1 MRWYGVTSLVGHF
14 RNFIATAI
22 ASESVDSRDWMRPE
36 RPAKLL
42 ARVAEILG
50 RPRRREGDEGEGS
63 DPETP
68 TTLCAALGRDVW
80 IDFVA
85 DTGDDHD
92 VSRAVGAM
100 VAATYT
106 VAGDDPAAQVL
117 LPRGDILLMGGDT
130 AYPVASAEEIQ
141 ERLVKPWNESFDG
154 AAEDGIARVLL
165 GIPGNHDWYDGLDG
179 FARLFRRERRRFVR
193 ARRRG
198 KRGERDLGPGGILQ
212 PAAVSGPDH
221 PGTEGDVSPLSQ
233 VPRKVGLAARQ
244 LHLDELTGLA
254 RLLRDAGRSIRA
266 FWRGV
271 GIKRLTRL
279 TFRGYTSVQESSYW
293 VLPLS
298 EGLDLWAVDRQLGR
312 LDYGQ
317 RTFFARRKDEAPDAR
332 RIFVAPDP
340 AIAFGEDYDAG
351 ARMLAA
357 CDLALERDPT
367 LYLCG
372 DLHHY
377 ERRAVGPSLQ
387 VIAGGGGAFLHGTR
401 VRPEAAPHGAP
412 LHAYPDGA
420 MSGRLIYQVPWKLMF
435 GGAGFLVHILLA
447 VIASVELSAARF
459 GVLHLVGSAALVT
472 GLLAFGL
479 YSIAGHQ
486 RAHPRRIAAA
496 SIPFAL
502 ALGSG
507 PMLLDIALPK
517 AWPLLADDGFVI
529 VAYVLL
535 GAWLVGSF
543 LALACVLGLEHQQAF
558 TVLSHPG
565 YKHFVRLCIRTDGRV
580 DGWVVGKDDPLAKEP
595 PRLIDTFSWERE
607 GRAAPPSA

>member
-1 MRWYGVTSLVGHF
+1 LRFRHGAHAPYAVRWYGVTALVGHF

-42 ARVAEILG
+42 ARVARVLG
-50 RPRRREGDEGEGS
+50 AAADPAS
-63 DPETP
+63 DRDGTGP

-85 DTGDDHD
+85 DTGDDRD

-106 VAGDDPAAQVL
+106 VGDGTAGDGES
-117 LPRGDILLMGGDT
+117 LPRGDILLFGGDT

-141 ERLVKPWNESFDG
+141 NRLVDPWNVSFEPAAGDG
-154 AAEDGIARVLL
+154 VARVLL

-179 FARLFRRERRRFVR
+179 FARLFRRERRRLVKARGR
-193 ARRRG
+193 AKPAATSG
-198 KRGERDLGPGGILQ
+198 GGERPSL
-212 PAAVSGPDH
+212 A
-221 PGTEGDVSPLSQ
+221 PLPLAH

-244 LHLDELTGLA
+244 LHLDEVTGLA
-254 RLLRDAGRSIRA
+254 RLVRDAGRSIRA

-271 GIKRLTRL
+271 GLKRVTRL
-279 TFRGYTSVQESSYW
+279 TLRGYTAVQESSYW
-293 VLPLS
+293 ALPLS

-317 RTFFARRKDEAPDAR
+317 RTFFGRRRDEAPEAR
-332 RIFVAPDP
+332 RLFVAPDP
-340 AIAFGEDYDAG
+340 AIAFGEEYDPG
-351 ARMLAA
+351 SRMLAA
-357 CDLALERDPT
+357 CQLDLAHDPT

-377 ERRAVGPSLQ
+377 ERREIGPSLQ

-401 VRPEAAPHGAP
+401 VRADTAPYGAP
-412 LHAYPDGA
+412 QVAYPDGA
-420 MSGRLIYQVPWKLMF
+420 MSGRLIHQVPWKLAF
-435 GGAGFLVHILLA
+435 GGAGFLVHIQLA
-447 VIASVELSAARF
+447 IIASVELSAARWSQER
-459 GVLHLVGSAALVT
+459 LMESAAVVT
-472 GLLAFGL
+472 AVLAFTL

-496 SIPFAL
+496 SIPFAII
-502 ALGSG
+502 LGSG
-507 PMLLDIALPK
+507 PMLLDIALPQ
-517 AWPLLADDGFVI
+517 AWPVLADDGFVI

-535 GAWLVGSF
+535 GAFVIGVF

-580 DGWVVGKDDPLAKEP
+580 DGWVIGKDDPLGKAAA
-595 PRLIDTFSWERE
+595 RLIDRFSWG
-607 GRAAPPSA
+607 GR

>member
-1 MRWYGVTSLVGHF
+1 VRWYGATSLVGHF

-42 ARVAEILG
+42 ARVAGILG
-50 RPRRREGDEGEGS
+50 APTGRDA
-63 DPETP
+63 DPKN
-68 TTLCAALGRDVW
+68 LCAALGRDVW

-106 VAGDDPAAQVL
+106 VPGAV

-141 ERLVKPWNESFDG
+141 ERLVKPWNESFES
-154 AAEDGIARVLL
+154 AAEDGVARVLL

-179 FARLFRRERRRFVR
+179 FARLFRRERRRLVPR
-193 ARRRG
+193 DRPGVQG
-198 KRGERDLGPGGILQ
+198 KPTPLQ
-212 PAAVSGPDH
+212 PAAESGPNH
-221 PGTEGDVSPLSQ
+221 PIDGGEETSPLSH

-279 TFRGYTSVQESSYW
+279 TFRGYTAVQESSYW

-317 RTFFARRKDEAPDAR
+317 RTFFARRKAEAPDVR
-332 RIFVAPDP
+332 RMFVAPDP
-340 AIAFGEDYDAG
+340 AIAFGEDYDPG
-351 ARMLAA
+351 TRMLAA
-357 CDLALERDPT
+357 CKLDLRRDPT
-367 LYLCG
+367 MYLCG

-377 ERRAVGPSLQ
+377 ERRALGPSIH

-412 LHAYPDGA
+412 LRAYPDGP
-420 MSGRLIYQVPWKLMF
+420 MSGRLVYQVPWKLMM
-435 GGAGFLVHILLA
+435 GGAGFIVHIALGL
-447 VIASVELSAARF
+447 IASLELSAARF
-459 GVLHLVGSAALVT
+459 GAMHLVGSSVFVT
-472 GLLAFGL
+472 GLLAFAL

-496 SIPFAL
+496 SIPFAI

-507 PMLLDIALPK
+507 PMLLDIALPR
-517 AWPLLADDGFVI
+517 AWPLLAGEGFVI
-529 VAYVLL
+529 CAYVLL
-535 GAWLVGSF
+535 GAWVVGSF
-543 LALACVLGLEHQQAF
+543 LALACVLGLEQQQAF

-565 YKHFVRLCIRTDGRV
+565 FKHFVRLCIRTDGRV
-580 DGWVVGKDDPLAKEP
+580 DGWVIGKDDPLAKEP
-595 PRLIDTFSWERE
+595 AHLIDTFSWSASE
-607 GRAAPPSA
+607 APSA